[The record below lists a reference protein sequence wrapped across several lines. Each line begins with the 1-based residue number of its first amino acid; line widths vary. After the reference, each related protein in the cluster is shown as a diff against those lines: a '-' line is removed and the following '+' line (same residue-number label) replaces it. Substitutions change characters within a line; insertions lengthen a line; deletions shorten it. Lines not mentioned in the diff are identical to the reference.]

1 MWPERKIKRQLCLA
15 KCKAINQFHGIFL
28 FTIFVLSF
36 LNKKYS
42 KKKLFVKL
50 MYVIYVISQF
60 FFCLALALLCR
71 ALVTYF
77 IDRINFEFE
86 YLPET
91 KISGF

>member
-1 MWPERKIKRQLCLA
+1 M
-15 KCKAINQFHGIFL
+15 
-28 FTIFVLSF
+28 
-36 LNKKYS
+36 
-42 KKKLFVKL
+42 KL
-50 MYVIYVISQF
+50 MYVCDFTI